1 MLTLM
6 EPPMLFSRKA
16 APSPE
21 KVLRLVKTQEWRQGE
36 SLRITT
42 QRPRTQANPAARRL
56 VVKRQGMGELALS
69 PMRWGLRFAAEGSTL
84 NARPLTSL
92 HTQSIQTNA
101 EWRRLLNAQ
110 RCVIPAEQFFEWK
123 RVGDVRTREYC
134 MKLKSGKPMM
144 IAGLWNRTDFFGD
157 TFAYVSCQANPLA
170 ALIHEHM
177 PAILDPS
184 AISAWFN
191 PDTSLEMLLSF
202 LKPVKVDDIII
213 HAVDK
218 AQPTQRPNQPSLFD
232 RQAA

>member
-1 MLTLM
+1 
-6 EPPMLFSRKA
+6 MLFSRKA

-21 KVLRLVKTQEWRQGE
+21 KVLRLVKSQEWRQGE
-36 SLRITT
+36 SLRITP
-42 QRPRTQANPAARRL
+42 RPRTQANPAARRL
-56 VVKRQGMGELALS
+56 VVKRQGLGELALS
-69 PMRWGLRFAAEGSTL
+69 PMRWGLRFAAEGSILEGSTL

-92 HTQSIQTNA
+92 HTQSLQTNA

-177 PAILDPS
+177 PAILDPA

-191 PDTSLEMLLSF
+191 PDTSLETLLSF